1 MLTHI
6 KLLWYNQIVVLIR
19 NVQVNMEEYP
29 SLVEGTGLENREVV
43 QTAQGFESLFLRQI
57 YIAGWSSSV
66 ARWAHNPK
74 VEGSNPS
81 PATNLVSWCSWLT
94 RLPVTQKIAGSSP
107 VETAIYGFIAQ
118 SVEQGTEN
126 PCVAGSIPAGATIF
140 VCSRDV
146 FNLQYKLNLGYAL
159 VAQLDRVFGYEP
171 KGQGFESL
179 RAHHISGS
187 GSTW

>member
-1 MLTHI
+1 
-6 KLLWYNQIVVLIR
+6 
-19 NVQVNMEEYP
+19 MEQ
-29 SLVEGTGLENREVV
+29 L
-43 QTAQGFESLFLRQI
+43 
-57 YIAGWSSSV
+57 V
-66 ARWAHNPK
+66 ARWAHNP
-74 VEGSNPS
+74 EAGGSSPP
-81 PATNLVSWCSWLT
+81 PATMVPWCSWLT

-107 VETAIYGFIAQ
+107 VGTAIFGFIAQ

-146 FNLQYKLNLGYAL
+146 FNPQYKLNLGYAL

>member
-1 MLTHI
+1 MINWRNTQVGWRDRSWKPGGRANGAGVRI
-6 KLLWYNQIVVLIR
+6 PFPPPLWLFIWYR
-19 NVQVNMEEYP
+19 GMEQ
-29 SLVEGTGLENREVV
+29 L
-43 QTAQGFESLFLRQI
+43 
-57 YIAGWSSSV
+57 V

-74 VEGSNPS
+74 VVGSNPS

-126 PCVAGSIPAGATIF
+126 PCVAGSIPAGATILIKTTKCYMC
-140 VCSRDV
+140 CSWTTC
-146 FNLQYKLNLGYAL
+146 LAL

-179 RAHHISGS
+179 RAHHITGS